1 MAERP
6 SRSREDAFGHAL
18 LAWSAGADDP
28 EVYERED
35 GYIEVGPGPEV
46 YLGGIDSWPL
56 CEQLAIGHARGQV
69 LDVGCGAGRVS
80 LHLHRRRGIDVTSID
95 SSALA
100 IRACRMRNV
109 KHARRG
115 SVASVES
122 MMAGLDTVVLFGNN
136 FGIFGS
142 PSALRATLTRWAKKA
157 RPGTCI
163 LAGSTSPA
171 SGGVP
176 ALDAGYRA
184 ANRQSGLMPGQLRMR
199 IRFRAY
205 ATPYFR
211 WLFTSPA
218 EMRRLVSGT
227 GWRQAAVLGPADER
241 GFVALLERP

>member
-1 MAERP
+1 MAGRP
-6 SRSREDAFGHAL
+6 SKSGDDAFGHAL

-28 EVYERED
+28 EVYERDD
-35 GYIEVGPGPEV
+35 GYIEVGPGPEI

-56 CEQLAIGHARGQV
+56 CEQLAIGHARGRV

-80 LHLHRRRGIDVTSID
+80 LHLRRRGIDVTSID

-100 IRACRMRNV
+100 IRACRVRRV
-109 KHARRG
+109 EHAQRG

-122 MMAGLDTVVLFGNN
+122 MMGRLDTVVLFGNN

-142 PSALRATLTRWAKKA
+142 PSALRATLTGWAKKA
-157 RPGTCI
+157 KPGTRI

-184 ANRQSGLMPGQLRMR
+184 ANRRKGLMPGQMRLR

-205 ATPYFR
+205 ASPYFR

-218 EMRRLVSGT
+218 EMRRLLAGT
-227 GWRQAAVLGPADER
+227 GWRQVAVMGPADER
-241 GFVALLERP
+241 GFVAMLERS